1 MLELKISA
9 DRIDYE
15 KLARFASPLL
25 ARHLAD
31 KGGAAAFLGKR
42 EGLLTALTVQLVKA
56 MNDQDREELL
66 VRLITEK
73 SGEIED
79 RFNDFLEQEGI
90 GVHVGDLTIL
100 QKDE

>member
-1 MLELKISA
+1 MLEVKIST

-25 ARHLAD
+25 AKHLAE

-42 EGLLTALTVQLVKA
+42 EGLLTALTVQLAKA
-56 MNDQDREELL
+56 MSDRDREELL

-73 SGEIED
+73 SNDITEH
-79 RFNDFLEQEGI
+79 FNAFLDQEGI
-90 GVHVGDLTIL
+90 GVHVGSLTVS
-100 QKDE
+100 QADD